1 MWLRFLIYLE
11 SRPRRFRLRIVV
23 AVTMKKTIRFGKIQ
37 DKKTAKQS
45 LADEQEDED
54 RGGNRRMQW
63 RKEKG
68 KNNSF
73 LEEHNITHIHS
84 TAKITQKETQTRTN
98 LESFSTQHFISSPSV
113 RFHFFPTTL
122 WLTVNSFYA
131 VYAKIKKL

>member
-54 RGGNRRMQW
+54 RGGNRRMQ
-63 RKEKG
+63 
-68 KNNSF
+68 
-73 LEEHNITHIHS
+73 
-84 TAKITQKETQTRTN
+84 
-98 LESFSTQHFISSPSV
+98 
-113 RFHFFPTTL
+113 
-122 WLTVNSFYA
+122 
-131 VYAKIKKL
+131 